1 MPQNVVTKYEL
12 NSRMISMKIPRRI
25 FSTLLVKKP
34 GRKQKKKLFFKQN
47 HNRTENK
54 IK

>member
-34 GRKQKKKLFFKQN
+34 GRKQKKNYFL
-47 HNRTENK
+47 NRTTTELK